1 MICPRTE
8 TSKIIKT
15 FLSTSRLRDLIFKLR
30 TLMLSRKKETLL
42 MIQKTLF
49 LKSPRPLATT
59 YNVQVSVHSS
69 DWLGRHY
76 SESKY
81 YENDGGDIILGSSLS
96 GWRAVN
102 CPENI

>member
-59 YNVQVSVHSS
+59 YNVQVSARSS
-69 DWLGRHY
+69 DWFGRHY

-81 YENDGGDIILGSSLS
+81 
-96 GWRAVN
+96 
-102 CPENI
+102 